1 MKAGDK
7 EDPKKGMTEILRNK
21 RQYSEQENIKSFLRK
36 SALRMAMKGSGLL
49 CSVRGNVRSEGEAS
63 L

>member
-7 EDPKKGMTEILRNK
+7 EDPKKGMTQILRNK
-21 RQYSEQENIKSFLRK
+21 RQYSEQNMKSFLRK
-36 SALRMAMKGSGLL
+36 SALRMATKGSGLP